1 MMTQANKTT
10 DNRGEV
16 PPSTHEN
23 AKLEEIIISV
33 KASRHQV
40 AA

>member
-10 DNRGEV
+10 DNKGEG
-16 PPSTHEN
+16 PPLSDKN
-23 AKLEEIIISV
+23 AKLEKIISSV

>member
-10 DNRGEV
+10 DNRVGV
-16 PPSTHEN
+16 RSLSDRN
-23 AKLEEIIISV
+23 AKLEEIIGSV
-33 KASRHQV
+33 KASKHQV